1 MRCVFAF
8 CCARAATDH
17 VAETVIPLM
26 KSRRRIACPE
36 AQDHANDPDYIR
48 DLPQEKWGSEAWLH
62 GSKLELRMS
71 ALGQKQTFECVCAMS
86 ALPPK
91 ADIGRADRDVCFVPK
106 ADIAFGSRGARS
118 QCGGAARAFAQAAI
132 RSVGL
137 IVQPGAKDAVSELVA
152 RLSGVHPAGEQ
163 TRAAS

>member
-62 GSKLELRMS
+62 GSKLELRIS
-71 ALGQKQTFECVCAMS
+71 ALGQKQTLTSAWAMS

-91 ADIGRADRDVCFVPK
+91 ADMSGLRLLPCKLTLKPISRAVKPCCNH
-106 ADIAFGSRGARS
+106 
-118 QCGGAARAFAQAAI
+118 QCVGVVLRLEGGNAT
-132 RSVGL
+132 
-137 IVQPGAKDAVSELVA
+137 
-152 RLSGVHPAGEQ
+152 
-163 TRAAS
+163 TRFH